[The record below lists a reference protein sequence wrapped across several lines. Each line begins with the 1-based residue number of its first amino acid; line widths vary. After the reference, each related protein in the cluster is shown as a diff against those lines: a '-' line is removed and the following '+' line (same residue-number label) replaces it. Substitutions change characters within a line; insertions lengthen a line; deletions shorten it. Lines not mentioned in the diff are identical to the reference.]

1 MDQSQTI
8 LLYQPMLQ
16 AIAYSMVGSLED
28 AEDIVQDT
36 FMKWLT
42 IDQEKIQNTKAYLIK
57 TVTNNCIN
65 YLNAF
70 RKKKQACLDA
80 LQISELADKY
90 RETEFAKLDLEK
102 EMAAALAVL
111 HKKLEPVERGV
122 FLLREIFNFEY
133 EDIQDIFGKKKDNC
147 RKLFSRAKEKL
158 DQKDPQGKTDIFPQ
172 FQFLESFKNACTV
185 GHFSDFIGQLVQD
198 ITGNNKK

>member
-1 MDQSQTI
+1 MDQSQVI
-8 LLYQPMLQ
+8 SLYQPILQ
-16 AIAYSMVGSLED
+16 TIAYRMVGSLED

-42 IDQEKIQNTKAYLIK
+42 IDQEKVQNTKAYLIK

-65 YLNAF
+65 YLHAF
-70 RKKKQACLDA
+70 NKKKKECLDV
-80 LQISELADKY
+80 LQSSELADKY
-90 RETEFAKLDLEK
+90 RETEFARLDLEK
-102 EMAAALAVL
+102 EMAAALVVL

-158 DQKDPQGKTDIFPQ
+158 DQQDQKSKTDALPQ
-172 FQFLESFKNACTV
+172 FQFLESFKNACTA
-185 GHFSDFIGQLVQD
+185 GSLSEFIGQLMQD
-198 ITGNNKK
+198 ITGSNKK